1 MSRAVS
7 ILLLA
12 ALFLSTSGGA
22 IMAEL
27 NVFEEKLDN
36 GVTVLINENNAA
48 PVAAC
53 NFWFG
58 VGAAYENEKEKGLS
72 HIIEHMMFKGTEKRG
87 VGGMDKEIKKMG
99 GYNNAFTSYDATNY
113 IIVMPSEHIMKA
125 LEVQYD
131 ALTSSVFDREELK
144 KELRVILEELYRGKD
159 RPSTFLFQEL
169 MKLSFEERYS
179 DPIIGYE
186 KNIKSYTRKNVV
198 DYYKKY
204 YLPGNL
210 VISISGDVKKEELLP
225 YIKKTFGAMKTRR
238 TGEINYDVKE
248 GAGSGLKYRAIPG
261 NIESRYLAA
270 AFSIPDVVSGDI
282 PSLEILARILG
293 GTESSRLNRQLREEK
308 QLVDSVNSDIFSGK
322 FGGLFIITAEVRKGK
337 YAETLESIFKEIGRV
352 RNHPI
357 MPSEIEKVKSDL
369 IREHARENMKVENI
383 ASALGFYETISD
395 YRMYFDYNE
404 NLKRVIDMDVIKAA
418 QKYLEPESVNI
429 AVYYPKK
436 AEKEFAPYKKPE
448 SIKKFT
454 RAASIRKKTEAGG
467 VTMEKLDSGI
477 KLIHRKLTNTDA
489 VAIRFVFTG
498 GVIYEGGFK
507 DGWYKGITNLM
518 LDTML
523 KGTKELDAVRLAAEI
538 DRLGAVFAKD
548 IDNDNF
554 GFTGEVINRNF
565 EPFMELA
572 ADIITG
578 PAMDLWE
585 MRKEKRDIINS
596 IKNIKDRPS
605 AYALKVFNEEF
616 FEWHPYGYHIPGS
629 VNSVRRI
636 PLRYLKRWRRK
647 YVTPNN
653 LILSVTGNID
663 KSYVKEAIDRYFK
676 GWKKGQDLKPNLPV
690 RITRA
695 KRTVR
700 KKINK
705 KQSHVVI
712 GFLGPKTNSK
722 DYYAFRVFNNIL
734 SGGMDSRLFTGVRE
748 KKNLCYSVYSVF
760 DRMLERGAFRIM
772 AATSSENEGELV
784 DEIFRILRG
793 LRKNG
798 VTEDEVKAARNHING
813 MYKIGLQDYMAR
825 AESYGMYEFWGL
837 GYKNVDWF
845 MKKIKRVGVEDVN
858 RVIKKYIKTR
868 NYTMVIAG
876 PEK

>member
-1 MSRAVS
+1 
-7 ILLLA
+7 
-12 ALFLSTSGGA
+12 
-22 IMAEL
+22 MAEL
-27 NVFEEKLDN
+27 KVFEEKLDN
-36 GVTVLINENNAA
+36 GATVLINENNAA

-113 IIVMPSEHIMKA
+113 IIVIPSEHIMKA

-144 KELRVILEELYRGKD
+144 KELNVILEELYRGKD
-159 RPSTFLFQEL
+159 SPSTFLFQEL
-169 MKLSFEERYS
+169 MKLSFEKRYHA
-179 DPIIGYE
+179 PIIGYE
-186 KNIKSYTRKNVV
+186 KNIKSYTSKDVV

-225 YIKKTFGAMKTRR
+225 YIKKTFGTMKTRR
-238 TGEINYDVKE
+238 TGEVSYNADA
-248 GAGSGLKYRAIPG
+248 GAGGGLKYRAIPG
-261 NIESRYLAA
+261 NIESRYLAV
-270 AFSIPDVVSGDI
+270 AFNIPDVVSGDI

-293 GTESSRLNRQLREEK
+293 GTESSRLYRQLREEK
-308 QLVDSVNSDIFSGK
+308 QLVNSINSDVFSGK

-352 RNHPI
+352 RNHPV
-357 MPSEIEKVKSDL
+357 MPSETEKVKSDL
-369 IREHARENMKVENI
+369 IREHAGENMKVENI
-383 ASALGFYETISD
+383 ASALGYYETISD

-404 NLKRVIDMDVIKAA
+404 NLKRVIDTDVIKAA
-418 QKYLEPESVNI
+418 EKYLDPEAVNI
-429 AVYYPKK
+429 VVYYPQK
-436 AEKEFAPYKKPE
+436 AEKEFEPHKKPE
-448 SIKKFT
+448 NIKKFT
-454 RAASIRKKTEAGG
+454 RAASIKKKTEAGG

-477 KLIHRKLTNTDA
+477 KLIHRKITNTDA
-489 VAIRFVFTG
+489 VAMRFVFMG

-507 DGWYKGITNLM
+507 EGWYRGITNLM

-523 KGTKELDAVRLAAEI
+523 KGTEELDAVRLAAEI
-538 DRLGAVFAKD
+538 DRLGAVFVKE

-554 GFTGEVINRNF
+554 GFAGEVINRNF
-565 EPFMELA
+565 EPFMELVSG
-572 ADIITG
+572 IITD
-578 PAMDLWE
+578 PAMGLWE

-629 VNSVRRI
+629 VNSVKRI
-636 PLRYLKRWRRK
+636 PLRYLKRWHKR

-653 LILSVTGNID
+653 LILSITGNID
-663 KSYVKEAIDRYFK
+663 KSYIKEVINRHFK
-676 GWKKGQDLKPNLPV
+676 GWKKGQNLKPDLPV
-690 RITRA
+690 RITRE
-695 KRTVR
+695 KRAIR

-734 SGGMDSRLFTGVRE
+734 SGGMDSRLFSVVRD
-748 KKNLCYSVYSVF
+748 KKNLCYSVYSTF
-760 DRMLERGAFRIM
+760 DRMLDRGAFRIM
-772 AATSSENEGELV
+772 AAASPKNEDELV
-784 DEIFRILRG
+784 DEVFKLLRN

-798 VTEDEVKAARNHING
+798 VTKEEVRSAKNHING

-825 AESYGMYEFWGL
+825 AESYAMYEFWGL

-845 MKKIKRVGVEDVN
+845 MKKIKRVNAEDVN
-858 RVIKKYIKTR
+858 RVIRKYIKTG

-876 PEK
+876 PEE